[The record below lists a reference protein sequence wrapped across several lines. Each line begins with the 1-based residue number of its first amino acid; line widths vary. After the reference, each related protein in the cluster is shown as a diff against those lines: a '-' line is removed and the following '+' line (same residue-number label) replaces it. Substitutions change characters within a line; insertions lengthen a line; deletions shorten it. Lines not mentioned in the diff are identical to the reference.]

1 MDVETIL
8 SKYLKKREFVLEI
21 LHDIQNKHPQHY
33 LTKEAIKLVA
43 KHLELPLSQIYGIIG
58 YYSML
63 SIKPRGKYIIY
74 VCKSPVCR
82 MMGSASVSDQLKSHL
97 KIDINQTTSDGLF
110 TLEEVEC
117 LGRCDEAPSMM
128 INKEYYGNLTP
139 DELLKVIDD
148 LKNQKLPENDK

>member
-8 SKYLKKREFVLEI
+8 SKYPKKREFVLEI
-21 LHDIQNKHPQHY
+21 LHDIQNKHPQNY
-33 LTKEAIKLVA
+33 LTKESIKLVA

-63 SIKPRGKYIIY
+63 SIKPRGKYIIN

-82 MMGSASVSDQLKSHL
+82 MMGGVSVSDQLKSHL
-97 KIDINQTTSDGLF
+97 KIDINKTTSDGLF

-117 LGRCDEAPSMM
+117 LGRCNESPCMM
-128 INKEYYGNLTP
+128 INKSFYGNLTQ
-139 DELLKVIDD
+139 EKLLSILEV
-148 LKNQKLPENDK
+148 LQKP

>member
-1 MDVETIL
+1 MDVESIL
-8 SKYLKKREFVLEI
+8 SKYPKKREFVLEI
-21 LHDIQNKHPQHY
+21 LHDIQNKHPQNY
-33 LTKEAIKLVA
+33 LTKESIKLVA

-82 MMGSASVSDQLKSHL
+82 MMGSASVSDQLQSHL
-97 KIDINQTTSDGLF
+97 KIDINKTTSDGLF

-117 LGRCDEAPSMM
+117 LGRCNESPCMM
-128 INKEYYGNLTP
+128 INKSFYGNLTQ
-139 DELLKVIDD
+139 EKLLSILEV
-148 LKNQKLPENDK
+148 LQKP